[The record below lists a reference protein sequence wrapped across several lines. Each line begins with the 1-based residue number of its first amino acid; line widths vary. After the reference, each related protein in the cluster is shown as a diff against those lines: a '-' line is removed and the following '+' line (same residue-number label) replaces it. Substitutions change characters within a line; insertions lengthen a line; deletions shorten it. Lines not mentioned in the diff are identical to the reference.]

1 MTRVWVVSACVLLVC
16 ELAAI
21 LTLLHF
27 GLQAGDALP
36 PPSDWQSECADT
48 ILTSE
53 SHDICKTRS
62 L

>member
-1 MTRVWVVSACVLLVC
+1 MTRVWIVSACALLVL

-27 GLQAGDALP
+27 GLQAGVEPP
-36 PPSDWQSECADT
+36 PPSEWQTECADT

-53 SHDICKTRS
+53 SSDVCQVRS
-62 L
+62 I